1 MGRNLSLVRGI
12 VGEGV
17 AIALVTKADAYGH
30 GLIPVSRYAARNGAD
45 WIAVATVQ
53 EGIALRD
60 AGLDVPII
68 VLSPMLPV
76 EAEQAVFYGLDVVVE
91 RVETAEALSRAA
103 SAERQARVHLKVDTG
118 LSRFGAS
125 PQEAAA
131 VAKAIAALPHLSLV
145 GISQHFSDASNEDVT
160 KLQAERF
167 EDALAKC
174 NKEGLEFEWVH
185 MANSTAASRC
195 PKTRKNLV
203 RIGMS
208 AYGFGAPAQKI
219 GCRPVLSWSARVT
232 AMRTVPAG
240 TALSYGGTHVVQRE
254 SRIATVGVGYGD
266 GYPRSAGG
274 RCNVVLRGSAAPVVG
289 AVCMDQLLA
298 DVTDIPDVNIGDV
311 AALIG
316 DGTTADGLAEAAG
329 TIAHEILTRIM
340 SRVPRRYEF
349 G

>member
-1 MGRNLSLVRGI
+1 MGHTLSLVRKT

-60 AGLDVPII
+60 AGMDVPVI

-91 RVETAEALSRAA
+91 RPETAEALSSAA
-103 SAERQARVHLKVDTG
+103 SPERQARVHLKVDTG

-125 PQEAAA
+125 PEEAAS
-131 VAKAIAALPHLSLV
+131 VATKIAALPNLSLV
-145 GISQHFSDASNEDVT
+145 GISQHFSEASDDAT
-160 KLQAERF
+160 TLLQAERF
-167 EDALAKC
+167 ESALADCEKQ
-174 NKEGLEFEWVH
+174 GLEFEQVH
-185 MANSTAASRC
+185 MANSTAASNR
-195 PKTRKNLV
+195 PESRKTLV

-208 AYGFGAPAQKI
+208 AYGFGNPAQEL
-219 GCRPVLSWSARVT
+219 GCKPVLSCSARVT
-232 AMRTVPAG
+232 AIRTVPAG
-240 TALSYGGTHVVQRE
+240 TALSYGGTHTVRRE

-266 GYPRSAGG
+266 GYPRSASG
-274 RCNVVLRGSAAPVVG
+274 RSNVVLHGSAAPVVG

-298 DVTDIPDVNIGDV
+298 DVTDIPNVEIGDV
-311 AALIG
+311 ATLIG
-316 DGTTADGLAEAAG
+316 EGATADALAEAAG

>member
-1 MGRNLSLVRGI
+1 MGHNLSLVRGV

-17 AIALVTKADAYGH
+17 AVALVTKADAYGH

-60 AGLDVPII
+60 AGMDVPVI

-91 RVETAEALSRAA
+91 RVETASALSRAA
-103 SAERQARVHLKVDTG
+103 SAEREARVHLKIDTG

-125 PQEAAA
+125 PEEAAA
-131 VAKAIAALPHLSLV
+131 VATKIAALPNLSLV
-145 GISQHFSDASNEDVT
+145 GISQHFSNASDDSVT
-160 KLQAERF
+160 QLQVQRF
-167 EDALAKC
+167 EQALADCEKA
-174 NKEGLEFEWVH
+174 GLEFEWVH
-185 MANSTAASRC
+185 MANSTAASNR
-195 PKTRKNLV
+195 PESRKNLV

-208 AYGFGAPAQKI
+208 AYGFGKPAQEM
-219 GCRPVLSWSARVT
+219 GCKPVLSWSARVT

-240 TALSYGGTHVVQRE
+240 TALSYGGTHVVKRE
-254 SRIATVGVGYGD
+254 SRIATVGAGYGD

-274 RCNVVLRGSAAPVVG
+274 RSSVILHGSAVPVVG
-289 AVCMDQLLA
+289 TVCMDQILA
-298 DVTDIPDVNIGDV
+298 DVTEIPDVEIGDV
-311 AALIG
+311 ATLIG
-316 DGTTADGLAEAAG
+316 EGATADALAEAAD